1 MTEQE
6 YAVRADAM
14 KGKLYGMALLYL
26 GSASLAVDAVD
37 EAVYKGL
44 LACGKLREPAYF
56 DTWLTRIL
64 INVCNSE
71 LRRRKRERT
80 MEELPETAVE
90 AFDALPLREAVERLP
105 RELRAVIVLRYFS
118 GYTLAETAR
127 ALELPAGTVSTRQR
141 RALELLRLELSEQ
154 EV

>member
-44 LACGKLREPAYF
+44 RACEKLREEQFFGTRPTASRRGRASKSSCAVSGSSAT
-56 DTWLTRIL
+56 DTSRLCRRSSALQTLMRIR
-64 INVCNSE
+64 VSQVAVRNS
-71 LRRRKRERT
+71 K
-80 MEELPETAVE
+80 
-90 AFDALPLREAVERLP
+90 
-105 RELRAVIVLRYFS
+105 
-118 GYTLAETAR
+118 
-127 ALELPAGTVSTRQR
+127 
-141 RALELLRLELSEQ
+141 
-154 EV
+154 